1 MKKFF
6 LFRREQLTLFSCC
19 ASDDGAGL
27 ALLVLPADKLSFI
40 TARTGEVIMR
50 FDEATLYDYVNVTS
64 NDSINKTRVSV
75 ACEEGKEV
83 DLINSVM
90 NFLSASSKENVL
102 RFDAVDQ
109 TATLKGAKV
118 DGFQDITSIVNST
131 PTNVITQDT
140 DTTTHVI
147 AGVDFLAA
155 ENIPIIDYNHEAIT
169 QSDGQQISAWPNDT
183 DATGGSTYDAVS
195 GGTPNI
201 TAKDSGTTSYV
212 NTSSA
217 NIAAGNYYRMAE
229 ALTVHKDYTLYC
241 AFGFPI
247 YTNIYEIYGSTTGSQ
262 GFTNGKFDFISII
275 HDALTGLPA
284 SARTENT
291 DNGSISYKFPDPNLE
306 VASDQ
311 GQSLYAFVVRRDK
324 DFNIYIHGYT
334 GDIIAVI
341 PAKVGGV
348 ASTSNRTDGD
358 LKIEHFAGAQP
369 DYLFKGYLSRFGVI
383 ERDIGYN
390 ASRKLAQNLYDT
402 YAYNPNFNS

>member
-27 ALLVLPADKLSFI
+27 SLLVLPADKLSFI
-40 TARTGEVIMR
+40 TAKVGEVIMR

-64 NDSINKTRVSV
+64 NDSINKTRVAV
-75 ACEEGKEV
+75 ACEEGREL

-90 NFLSASSKENVL
+90 NFLSANSKENVL

-118 DGFQDITSIVNST
+118 DGFEDITSIINST
-131 PTNVITQDT
+131 PTNVVTQDT
-140 DTTTHVI
+140 DTTAHVI
-147 AGVDFLAA
+147 AEVDFLAA
-155 ENIPIIDYNHEAIT
+155 ENLPVIDYNHEGIT
-169 QSDGQQISAWPNDT
+169 QSDGQHISSWANDT
-183 DATGGSTYDAVS
+183 DATGGSDYDAIDS
-195 GGTPNI
+195 GSPNV
-201 TAKDSGTTSYV
+201 TAKDPGSTSYV
-212 NTSSA
+212 STKSA
-217 NIAAGNYYRMAE
+217 NISAGNYYRMANT
-229 ALTVHKDYTLYC
+229 LTVRSDYTLYC
-241 AFGFPI
+241 AFGLPE
-247 YTNIYEIYGSTTGSQ
+247 YTNFYEIYGSTTGSK
-262 GFTNGKFDFISII
+262 GFTNGKFDVISII

-284 SARTENT
+284 TARTDNT
-291 DNGSISYKFPDPNLE
+291 DNGSISYKFIDPNLDIS
-306 VASDQ
+306 SDD
-311 GQSLYAFVVRRDK
+311 GQSLYAFVIRRDVN
-324 DFNIYIHGYT
+324 FNIYIHGYT
-334 GDIIAVI
+334 GDIVAVI

-358 LKIEHFAGAQP
+358 LKIEHWAGAYP
-369 DYLFKGYLSRFGVI
+369 DYLFKGFLARFGVI